1 MLNTCRC
8 LGDQLWGIGSRRRE
22 LAVEEEM
29 GGTVGVLS
37 RDQSR

>member
-8 LGDQLWGIGSRRRE
+8 LGDQLWGIGSRRE
-22 LAVEEEM
+22 LAVEEM

-37 RDQSR
+37 RDQSQ